1 MIYDLRLMISGRAAL
16 GRCSRGVEDFRE
28 FLGFLKKGLQTLAGQ
43 QLGFFG
49 QFDPKPAFVGLFEY
63 NRDLVDEISIRLGPQ
78 SSPIIRRHRGSASR
92 DLISDRFA
100 SRRLRQRIHH
110 REDSHRKVHGP
121 FFELLVRHRNAI
133 PNHKS

>member
-16 GRCSRGVEDFRE
+16 GRRSRGIEDFRE
-28 FLGFLKKGLQTLAGQ
+28 FFGFLKKGLQALGGQ

-49 QFDPKPAFVGLFEY
+49 QFDPEPALVGLFEH
-63 NRDLVDEISIRLGPQ
+63 NRDLVDEVSIGLGPQ
-78 SSPIIRRHRGSASR
+78 SSPIIRRHRSSASR

-100 SRRLRQRIHH
+100 SSRLRQRIHH

-121 FFELLVRHRNAI
+121 LFQLLVCHRDAI